1 MPTTKAPQFDTTT
14 IEQNAPGLTF
24 ATPQARPADYNS
36 ITGALDN
43 AGKAITA
50 GVAFD
55 KNIVLNEAS
64 AIANAGA
71 EQYKLGSET
80 NISNLTQEKLRL
92 QSTLG
97 ANSNNSD
104 AMKRLAEVEH
114 QLTLAQ
120 EQGQI
125 GPGEF
130 KHRMMVAG
138 QELSNQN
145 PAYQAEIAA
154 KMSSVFNATGVTDI
168 IALDSTLLK
177 ARQDAIIKRQETK
190 INFVEKYTDTSGLD
204 SDEINSLYKRF
215 VNIEGGEKLSKDFV
229 DHMKTLDETSRWSTL
244 QLLQKNGGLKD
255 YNHYIIGSVS
265 QQVRGIASLPEGQ
278 FSIDQK
284 IMMAN
289 DVLKNKRDEVLALV
303 AVLPKDSVEAGIL
316 NTNIINELASTK
328 EEFTGMANKTNA
340 LAYLTNK
347 VSLLV
352 KSNELNLNTVMD
364 VPSFTAKTKLLE
376 VLEKIKPGSVNQIE
390 LNNMLTSLGTDL
402 SKASQGI
409 VAGDLL
415 SEQFAGKDLE
425 MLPKT
430 VISIGP
436 AAEKSLKDNGKL
448 DDYYK
453 TFYVSA
459 MSLPNSKLTGDTMLR
474 YQDTYLTPMI
484 KNIPDAV
491 LKELI
496 NYAPYNQALST
507 QLDVYTQ
514 TATTSLYQVIGDN
527 KLKVTLNKTQGGVY
541 LDPKDAGT
549 LEPLVI
555 RDINNRLDRVNN
567 IIQIESRISGKTQVE
582 EAEKILTEQFPMLV
596 FK

>member
-1 MPTTKAPQFDTTT
+1 
-14 IEQNAPGLTF
+14 
-24 ATPQARPADYNS
+24 
-36 ITGALDN
+36 
-43 AGKAITA
+43 
-50 GVAFD
+50 
-55 KNIVLNEAS
+55 
-64 AIANAGA
+64 
-71 EQYKLGSET
+71 
-80 NISNLTQEKLRL
+80 
-92 QSTLG
+92 
-97 ANSNNSD
+97 
-104 AMKRLAEVEH
+104 
-114 QLTLAQ
+114 
-120 EQGQI
+120 
-125 GPGEF
+125 
-130 KHRMMVAG
+130 
-138 QELSNQN
+138 
-145 PAYQAEIAA
+145 
-154 KMSSVFNATGVTDI
+154 MSSVFNATGVTDI

-204 SDEINSLYKRF
+204 SDEINNLYKRF

-255 YNHYIIGSVS
+255 FNHYIIGSVS
-265 QQVRGIASLPEGQ
+265 QQVRGIASLPDVQ

-284 IMMAN
+284 IMMSN
-289 DVLKNKRDEVLALV
+289 DVLRKKREEILEMV
-303 AVLPKDSVEAGIL
+303 AVLPKDSVEATL
-316 NTNIINELASTK
+316 LTNNMLNELTAIGT
-328 EEFTGMANKTNA
+328 EFKGIANKTNA
-340 LAYLTNK
+340 LEYLTTQ

-364 VPSFTAKTKLLE
+364 VPSFTAKTRLLE
-376 VLEKIKPGSVNQIE
+376 VLTDIKPGALNQIQ
-390 LNNMLTSLGTDL
+390 LNNMLTGLGTDL
-402 SKASQGI
+402 SNAAQGI

-567 IIQIESRISGKTQVE
+567 IIQIESRISGKSQIE
-582 EAEKILTEQFPMLV
+582 EAEKILTDHFSKLE